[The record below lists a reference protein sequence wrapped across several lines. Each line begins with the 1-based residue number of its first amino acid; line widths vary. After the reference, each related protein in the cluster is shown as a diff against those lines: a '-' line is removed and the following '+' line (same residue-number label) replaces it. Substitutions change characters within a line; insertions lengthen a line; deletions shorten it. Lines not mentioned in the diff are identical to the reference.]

1 MNQSLFKR
9 PFFWYGIYYG
19 IAAII
24 MFSLIYAINI
34 DFFGHFLMLILST
47 LGIMAAFMIVGGF
60 AERKAIGGYMKY
72 GKAFTSLFFIGL
84 IGAFITILFNVI
96 FVNFIDTEFLGN
108 LAEVMKESTMK
119 FMQSFKEISDEKIDK
134 AMADMDKQFA
144 NANTVTSYVRQFLL
158 NSTPMALI
166 MALICALF
174 VMKKPPEG
182 MANFTELDKP
192 E

>member
-9 PFFWYGIYYG
+9 PLFWYGIYYG
-19 IAAII
+19 IASIV
-24 MFSLIYAINI
+24 MFTVVYAVDINL
-34 DFFGHFLMLILST
+34 FGHFLMMILAT
-47 LGIMAAFMIVGGF
+47 LAIMATFMVLGGL
-60 AERKAIGGYMKY
+60 AERKLNGGYLTY
-72 GKAFTSLFFIGL
+72 GKAFFNLFL
-84 IGAFITILFNVI
+84 IGVIGSFIYMLFNILFINL
-96 FVNFIDTEFLGN
+96 IDKEFLGN

-119 FMQSFKEISDEKIDK
+119 FMQSFGEIPEEKIDK

-144 NANTVTSYVRQFLL
+144 NANSFASYARQFLL

-174 VMKKPPEG
+174 VKKKTPEG
-182 MANFTELDKP
+182 VIESTNLDTP